1 LAFCAVGV
9 YVGLSFTREALVHSL
24 RALPTMLLAI
34 FAMILLCGL
43 LSLLLGELLPGTDPL
58 TAYLAMS
65 PGGIDAAVI
74 IASQASVSL
83 PLILASQFVRLLF
96 VIAGA
101 PALAKWL
108 ARRHRR
114 AG

>member
-1 LAFCAVGV
+1 
-9 YVGLSFTREALVHSL
+9 
-24 RALPTMLLAI
+24 
-34 FAMILLCGL
+34 
-43 LSLLLGELLPGTDPL
+43 L
-58 TAYLAMS
+58 TAYLALS

-83 PLILASQFVRLLF
+83 PLILAAQFVRLLF

-108 ARRHRR
+108 ARRHQQRTQ
-114 AG
+114 